1 VRTLGGRYQLEQC
14 IGVGGMSE
22 VWRGYD
28 QVLARPVAV
37 KVLSPQLAA
46 DGGSGERVRTEAR
59 SAAQLAHPNVASV
72 YDFGMAD
79 HPADSDRPV
88 DPAAGEPAPYIVM
101 ELVDGATLADH
112 LAGGPLDWHIA
123 VRVCAE
129 VSAALA
135 AAHSHGIVHRDIKP
149 ANIMLTPSGAKVL
162 DFGIATDAGVRDPQP
177 DGTVLGT
184 PAYLA
189 PERLCGR
196 PVTVATDM
204 YGLGVVLY
212 QCLTGR
218 LPWKPATG
226 ALQPYVPRHGS
237 LDPLPEID
245 GLAPE
250 VADLCTRCLSRDP
263 AERPSSLVAAL
274 VLAEAVDARVYVPP
288 VELSA
293 AWPPP
298 GGARDRGV
306 DVPTAAA
313 ALDIAP
319 DVQVQAVADSGS
331 SGPGSR
337 DAERFDKL
345 RDPTFDAVGGG
356 VPRQSRPD

>member
-1 VRTLGGRYQLEQC
+1 
-14 IGVGGMSE
+14 
-22 VWRGYD
+22 
-28 QVLARPVAV
+28 
-37 KVLSPQLAA
+37 
-46 DGGSGERVRTEAR
+46 
-59 SAAQLAHPNVASV
+59 
-72 YDFGMAD
+72 
-79 HPADSDRPV
+79 
-88 DPAAGEPAPYIVM
+88 
-101 ELVDGATLADH
+101 
-112 LAGGPLDWHIA
+112 
-123 VRVCAE
+123 
-129 VSAALA
+129 
-135 AAHSHGIVHRDIKP
+135 
-149 ANIMLTPSGAKVL
+149 VL
-162 DFGIATDAGVRDPQP
+162 DFGIATDAGVCDPQP

-250 VADLCTRCLSRDP
+250 VADLCARCLSRDP
-263 AERPSSLVAAL
+263 EERPSSLVAAL

-288 VELSA
+288 VEMSA
-293 AWPPP
+293 AWPMP
-298 GGARDRGV
+298 GSARDRAV

-319 DVQVQAVADSGS
+319 DVPVRPVADGGSAGAGPS
-331 SGPGSR
+331 SGGSHSAGPDGAGSDGAGSDR
-337 DAERFDKL
+337 AESRRAGSPAAERFDKL
-345 RDPTFDAVGGG
+345 RDPTFDAVGGA
-356 VPRQSRPD
+356 VPRQSRTG